1 MRDFNRFINAVLES
15 PLLRSNELVEQF
27 LTKNPD
33 EFHIIKLKYK
43 NISKLVSM
51 NDFYSL
57 TGDLD
62 VTFYNDNLHSS
73 AYILQNIEKKRN
85 ILTEINSTLKNV
97 IYCMDNLN
105 KYLDNLSKLFFNLE
119 NEYQTKDKKF
129 DCIENLGRL
138 CKNISSFYFEK
149 KNILDLQIR
158 EFFKYINLELK
169 EITDLCNDSK
179 YAKINLDKCENII
192 NNLKN
197 DKSNNKNIE
206 LIKYEIQKKEIE
218 KKMARRTC
226 NFLRNRSYEEFTRI
240 MNLHFFRF
248 KKYFSQMNPIL
259 SELFNKEYSFS
270 IQIINNF

>member
-85 ILTEINSTLKNV
+85 I
-97 IYCMDNLN
+97 
-105 KYLDNLSKLFFNLE
+105 
-119 NEYQTKDKKF
+119 
-129 DCIENLGRL
+129 
-138 CKNISSFYFEK
+138 
-149 KNILDLQIR
+149 
-158 EFFKYINLELK
+158 
-169 EITDLCNDSK
+169 
-179 YAKINLDKCENII
+179 
-192 NNLKN
+192 
-197 DKSNNKNIE
+197 
-206 LIKYEIQKKEIE
+206 
-218 KKMARRTC
+218 
-226 NFLRNRSYEEFTRI
+226 
-240 MNLHFFRF
+240 
-248 KKYFSQMNPIL
+248 
-259 SELFNKEYSFS
+259 
-270 IQIINNF
+270 

>member
-206 LIKYEIQKKEIE
+206 VLKYEIQKKEIE

-226 NFLRNRSYEEFTRI
+226 NFLRNRSFEEFTRI

-259 SELFNKEYSFS
+259 YELFNKEYSFS